1 MAERMDK
8 AAVLGQHLA
17 GGSAGAKMD
26 PAREALSAIA
36 KAETAEEKMAVG
48 LVNIMK
54 KEIEK
59 ALPTHLKSNGDR
71 YARQF
76 VTLIRLNPE
85 LAKCEPSSLLVSMM
99 TATALGLDPSPVLGQ
114 CYIIP
119 FNNKRQI
126 GGRYVTIKEATFVLG
141 YKGMID
147 LAGRGNRIAR
157 ISADVV
163 REKDQ
168 FTYRKGLHGTLEHI
182 PSDEEDAGE
191 IKYAYALA
199 EFTNGGYV
207 FEVWPTARIEA
218 HGKQYSKTYS
228 FRDSLWQTN
237 KPAAYQK
244 TMLRQIWKYLP
255 ISVEMLKAAE
265 ADEASRA
272 DLSMVTKESEIIDV
286 LALRPA
292 MEGKFIEEIP
302 EEGGEA
308 AGANERSPEPSP
320 LPEQRLTFEEG
331 RIFPK
336 EAEDVPGVPE

>member
-17 GGSAGAKMD
+17 GGIKTAVD
-26 PAREALSAIA
+26 PARAALASMAA
-36 KAETAEEKMAVG
+36 TETAEEKMAVG

-59 ALPTHLKSNGDR
+59 ALPAHMKVNGER

-76 VTLIRLNPE
+76 VTLIRQNPE
-85 LAKCEPSSLLVSMM
+85 LAKCEPSSLLISMM
-99 TATALGLDPSPVLGQ
+99 TASALGLDPSPVLGQ

-119 FNNKRQI
+119 FNNNRKI
-126 GGRYVTIKEATFVLG
+126 NNRYVQIKEATFVLG

-147 LAGRGNRIAR
+147 LAERGGRISR

-168 FTYRKGLHGTLEHI
+168 FTYRKGLHGVLEHI
-182 PSDEEDAGE
+182 PSDEEDPGE

-218 HGKQYSKTYS
+218 HGKQYSKTYA

-237 KPAAYQK
+237 KPAAYMK
-244 TMLRQIWKYLP
+244 TMIRQIWKYLP
-255 ISVEMLKAAE
+255 ISVELQKAVN
-265 ADEASRA
+265 ADEVSRA

-308 AGANERSPEPSP
+308 AGANERNPEPSP

-336 EAEDVPGVPE
+336 EAEDVPGVPQ